1 MLFEDIEKDNLSGA
15 ADILINAG
23 KQWRRLIEESS
34 HISIENLRQQGLELL
49 SRQPGM
55 APLFNLVNAVLLQTA
70 KASSGNDTAHLAVKA
85 LDDFIGQIQSAKSL
99 LTEQAEQVLK
109 DHRIIATTSH
119 SSIVIS
125 VLLSHFKKGNK
136 LEVMVGESRPMH
148 EGRSA
153 ATKLAKAGIP
163 ITLFVDAA
171 MSLAVQQSDL
181 VLVGA
186 DAFSE
191 NKVVNK
197 IGTRALALLAGE
209 AEKPVYCLATT
220 DKFLP
225 SSINMPTQKQRPAE
239 EVWADAPAG
248 VGIQNIYFEETP
260 MNLFSGVLTEKGLFT
275 AEHSDNTLPEID
287 TWLRIKFNSIC

>member
-34 HISIENLRQQGLELL
+34 HISVENLRQQGLELL

-85 LDDFIGQIQSAKSL
+85 LDDFIGQTQSAKSL

-109 DHRIIATTSH
+109 DHRIVATTSH

-171 MSLAVQQSDL
+171 MSLAVQGRWRCWQARPKSRFIVLPQRTNFYPHQLICRHKNNVLRRKCGLMPRPGL
-181 VLVGA
+181 V
-186 DAFSE
+186 S
-191 NKVVNK
+191 K
-197 IGTRALALLAGE
+197 IFILKKR
-209 AEKPVYCLATT
+209 
-220 DKFLP
+220 
-225 SSINMPTQKQRPAE
+225 R
-239 EVWADAPAG
+239 
-248 VGIQNIYFEETP
+248 
-260 MNLFSGVLTEKGLFT
+260 
-275 AEHSDNTLPEID
+275 
-287 TWLRIKFNSIC
+287 